1 MIVSPDANGN
11 MDGSVLRIAREISSH
26 IPIVPITRI
35 EGFKF
40 NPELLELD
48 KYVLLDYSELWWS
61 TDNFDTHL
69 FGKNTDQFS
78 EIYKGEEWAKFDDFV
93 RNNPP
98 KIYFKRELLK
108 KDATDKVV
116 VIDYPCW
123 TEPYQIQTKEQFDAR
138 PVNVFF
144 YWGRSS
150 EYRVKLHADFWL
162 NSTKNGTAVCDNLFY
177 LTQFLQEE
185 SCPNK
190 WVTVNIAH
198 YSRQPIETILSV
210 NGISKL
216 SVSVKGSGRKC
227 FRHAESPTN
236 SVMVMDRDDLAW
248 AYDWVD
254 GVNCLKINNTSIDE
268 LNDLTNRDNLYEIYL
283 NGMANI
289 DNYRINNYVTK
300 YINPLIAN
308 L

>member
-1 MIVSPDANGN
+1 MIVSPDVNGN
-11 MDGSVLRIAREISSH
+11 MDGSVLRIAREITSH

-61 TDNFDTHL
+61 TDNVDTHL
-69 FGKNTDQFS
+69 FGKNTDQFP

-93 RNNPP
+93 KNNPP
-98 KIYFKRELLK
+98 QIYFKRELLK

-123 TEPYQIQTKEQFDAR
+123 TEPYPIQTKEQFDAR

-177 LTQFLQEE
+177 LNQFLQEE

-268 LNDLTNRDNLYEIYL
+268 LNDLTNRTDLYEIYL